1 MWHMLKYAIT
11 ECFTIGELYMD
22 NHKWEY
28 INDLTDN
35 SVDYSE
41 FMTEG
46 TYLDDE
52 YENAET
58 DVTCNYLYQ
67 EPIELI
73 DEI

>member
-1 MWHMLKYAIT
+1 
-11 ECFTIGELYMD
+11 MD

-58 DVTCNYLYQ
+58 DVTSKYLYQ